1 MNITMWC
8 RWFVTLSL
16 ISLSAVPVSAPP
28 ARSQSTAI
36 AGTVGSPP
44 DRNQGTP
51 APTKPRGSKPDGS
64 VRSVRPPNMPGQT
77 PVPRERAQALEE
89 RLRNGEME
97 HPIAQGQISDR
108 LEQLH
113 RGSAE
118 SATGDTATGQP
129 AQ

>member
-1 MNITMWC
+1 MTITMWC

-16 ISLSAVPVSAPP
+16 TILSVVAVSAPP

-44 DRNQGTP
+44 DGNQETST
-51 APTKPRGSKPDGS
+51 PTKPRGSKPDGT
-64 VRSVRPPNMPGQT
+64 VRSVRPPDMPGRT

-89 RLRNGEME
+89 RLRNGQME

-108 LEQLH
+108 
-113 RGSAE
+113 
-118 SATGDTATGQP
+118 
-129 AQ
+129 